1 MQRKINKF
9 EMYRTGCEFSDCA
22 DFCLNTPNSQAYNIF
37 YVTPATVNAAFAWE
51 LFLKLLLN
59 LTQIE
64 YNRVHKLKDLFDVL
78 PDNIRENIKTATIEK
93 YGQWKNSWNIE
104 ILDNISNA
112 FNDWRY
118 NYEHDWSK
126 SAMMKI
132 ELEFLFAFK
141 DALKEQFKDCSFYEV
156 I

>member
-22 DFCLNTPNSQAYNIF
+22 VFCLNTPNSQAYNIF
-37 YVTPATVNAAFAWE
+37 YVTPATVNAAFACE

-59 LTQIE
+59 LNQIE

-141 DALKEQFKDCSFYEV
+141 DALKEQFKDGSFYEV